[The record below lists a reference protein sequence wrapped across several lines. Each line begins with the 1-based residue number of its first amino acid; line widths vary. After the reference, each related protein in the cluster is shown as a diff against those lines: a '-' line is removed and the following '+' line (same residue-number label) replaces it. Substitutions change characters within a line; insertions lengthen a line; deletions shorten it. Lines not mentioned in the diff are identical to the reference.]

1 MVVKLAYFWKQ
12 EVSEYTARVLASYG
26 NFKLVVENNI
36 MPGSEQHCIN
46 FMQWVSYFQDEML
59 YHICLGVN
67 IVKTPEKCT

>member
-12 EVSEYTARVLASYG
+12 EVSEYTARDLASYG

-46 FMQWVSYFQDEML
+46 FMQ
-59 YHICLGVN
+59 
-67 IVKTPEKCT
+67 